1 MFHFGVRIIFHN
13 IFRSM
18 RNFLKLQCLDD
29 DLYEV
34 DMMPGYDKKFFCNK
48 SLTRFFIRKSFIRK

>member
-1 MFHFGVRIIFHN
+1 
-13 IFRSM
+13 M
-18 RNFLKLQCLDD
+18 RNVLKLQCLDD

-34 DMMPGYDKKFFCNK
+34 DMMPGNDKKIFCNK

>member
-1 MFHFGVRIIFHN
+1 M
-13 IFRSM
+13 FRSM